1 MSAAEV
7 TTGVSGVVVTFDLF
21 SALIDSRSGAG
32 LVLDRLADERR
43 WAVDGHEVYDAWDR
57 RHKAAQRE
65 CEDWVPYDV
74 LARAALSDVY
84 DELHLEGHAA
94 KDLDRILASLPDWP
108 LWGDVPTVLPDLA
121 RHHRVG
127 LLSNVDDRHF
137 RRTAAFPYVEPELAM
152 TSERLRAYKPSPEI
166 YRRAQATLGRMVHV
180 ASSARD
186 VRGSLEAGIP
196 VVRLR
201 RPGHELDPAGPQPPS
216 EVDGL
221 SELPAAIR
229 RSLGQE

>member
-1 MSAAEV
+1 M
-7 TTGVSGVVVTFDLF
+7 TTGVPGVVVTFDLF

-32 LVLDRLADERR
+32 LVFDRLADQRR
-43 WAVDGHEVYDAWDR
+43 WELGGHEVYDVWDR

-65 CEDWVPYDV
+65 CEEWVPYDV

-84 DELHLEGHAA
+84 AELHLEGHAGE
-94 KDLDRILASLPDWP
+94 DLDQVLASLPDWP
-108 LWGDVPTVLPDLA
+108 LWDDVPTVLPELA
-121 RHHRVG
+121 RHYRVG

-137 RRTAAFPYVEPELAM
+137 RRTAACAYVDPELAM

-166 YRRAQATLGRMVHV
+166 YHRAQATLGRMVHV

-201 RPGHELDPAGPQPPS
+201 RPGHELDPAGPRPTS
-216 EVDGL
+216 EVGGL
-221 SELPAAIR
+221 RELRAAIR
-229 RSLGQE
+229 RILGQE

>member
-1 MSAAEV
+1 MTTEV
-7 TTGVSGVVVTFDLF
+7 PGVVVTFDLF

-32 LVLDRLADERR
+32 LVFGRIADERG
-43 WAVDGHEVYDAWDR
+43 WKLGGHEVYDAWDR

-65 CEDWVPYDV
+65 CTEWVPYDV
-74 LARAALSDVY
+74 IARAALSDTY
-84 DELHLEGHAA
+84 DELDLKGHAGE
-94 KDLDRILASLPDWP
+94 DLDQVLESLPDWP
-108 LWGDVPTVLPDLA
+108 LWDDVATMLPDLA
-121 RHHRVG
+121 RRYRVG

-137 RRTAAFPYVEPELAM
+137 RRTAASAFVEPELAM

-180 ASSARD
+180 ATSARD

-201 RPGHELDPAGPQPPS
+201 RPGHELDPAGPRPTS
-216 EVDGL
+216 EVGGL
-221 SELPAAIR
+221 VDLPAAIQQ
-229 RSLGQE
+229 SLGQG